1 MTRQEGWVAVTQRRV
16 RFPTRGEEG
25 DYLDARWMPLLASH
39 RVVLVPGDLGAA
51 RRLLDGLELAAI
63 LLSGGNDVP
72 GAPGAVDLAPQRD
85 AVEHWLLDRA
95 ERSGTTTVVGVCR
108 GAQVLAARAGARL
121 AEDAPRH
128 AGTRH
133 EVRAVVP
140 ASWGWPETFTVA
152 SHHRHVLPAAGLPAG
167 LRVLAV
173 ADGGATVEAFTYE
186 RLPWWG
192 LMWHPERESPPR
204 HATRALAQLLD
215 ATT

>member
-16 RFPTRGEEG
+16 RFPARGEEG
-25 DYLDARWMPLLASH
+25 DYLDARWMPLLAGH

-63 LLSGGNDVP
+63 VLSGGNDVS
-72 GAPGAVDLAPQRD
+72 GAPGAADRAPERD

-95 ERSGTTTVVGVCR
+95 EQNGTTVIGVCR

-121 AEDAPRH
+121 AENAAGH
-128 AGTRH
+128 AGTCH
-133 EVRAVVP
+133 EVRAAAP
-140 ASWGWPETFTVA
+140 AGWGWPETFTVA
-152 SHHRHVLPAAGLPAG
+152 SHHRHTLPAAGLPHG

-173 ADGGATVEAFTYE
+173 ADGGTTIEAFAFE

-192 LMWHPERESPPR
+192 LMWHPERESPSGP
-204 HATRALAQLLD
+204 ATRALAHLLD
-215 ATT
+215 AS